1 MGLDMIAFACNDE
14 LPNNDFEMPENY
26 TELCVWRK
34 HPDLHGW
41 MEKLYIDKNNI
52 DSEADDYEFNC
63 AQCVELT
70 SQDLDYLEYDIQN
83 NKLPKTT
90 GCFFGESYN
99 DKETIDKDLGFIEDA
114 RKNIAKGLKVY
125 YTSWW

>member
-41 MEKLYIDKNNI
+41 MEKLYVDKNNI
-52 DSEADDYEFNC
+52 NSYTDDYEFNSS
-63 AQCVELT
+63 QCLELT
-70 SQDLDYLEYDIQN
+70 LQDLQNLEYDIQN
-83 NKLPKTT
+83 NRLPKTT
-90 GCFFGESYN
+90 GFFFGETLY
-99 DKETIDKDLGFIEDA
+99 DEETKTKDLLFITDA
-114 RKNIAKGLKVY
+114 RDLISKGLKTY